1 MHYLRLILFVLDDDY
16 HWLPKDLS
24 EYVTYNR
31 ELFTFPNTVH
41 LRLSLEKISDLPL
54 LMQRGTLPR
63 IEYLH
68 VSLENSPC
76 VSPQLR
82 HRYGNLTPS
91 TLCSKDF
98 NSNRTDLTHL
108 RTLHLQ
114 QMSISDVIVLIQN
127 LASMRQVV
135 SLILVNC
142 NAKGMYVSL

>member
-1 MHYLRLILFVLDDDY
+1 MHYLRLILFVLDDNY
-16 HWLPKDLS
+16 HWLPKGLS

-31 ELFTFPNTVH
+31 ELFTFPNTVC
-41 LRLSLEKISDLPL
+41 LRLSLQKISDLPL

-68 VSLENSPC
+68 VTLENSPC

-91 TLCSKDF
+91 KLCSKDF

-114 QMSISDVIVLIQN
+114 QVSISDVIVLIQN
-127 LASMRQVV
+127 LASMSQVV